1 MGMFRTILS
10 MATALV
16 GGAAVAAEPGI
27 APTGTLRAG
36 YIVSNLAQAAKDPAT
51 GEFRGVSA
59 DIARELGRR
68 NNVPVQILP
77 LPTAAAVLDAVKTG
91 QIDIGFVATNPER
104 VGLALNSQPYMFV
117 QQSFLVR
124 ENSPIKSIAELD
136 RAGLTIGANTN
147 DTVAVYLKTWLK
159 QATLKLSAD
168 FTVKEGAAWLADGT
182 VAAFAGNRQRLA
194 AATRGM
200 GLRLLPD
207 NLFGVSQTIAVA
219 NEKPALLAAIDKAI
233 DEMRASGFLAA
244 SVKASGVD
252 GIEVAPK
259 K

>member
-1 MGMFRTILS
+1 
-10 MATALV
+10 MAIGNFAQ
-16 GGAAVAAEPGI
+16 ASEPGI

-36 YIVSNLAQAAKDPAT
+36 YIMSNLAQAAKDSAT

-59 DIARELGRR
+59 DIAREFGRR
-68 NNVPVQILP
+68 NNVKVTILP
-77 LPTAAAVLDAVKTG
+77 LASAGAVLDAVRIG

-104 VGLALNSQPYMFV
+104 VGLVLNSQPYMFV

-124 ENSPIKSIAELD
+124 ENSPIKSIVELD
-136 RAGLTIGANTN
+136 RPGLTIGANTN

-182 VAAFAGNRQRLA
+182 VVAFAGNRQRLA

-219 NEKPALLAAIDKAI
+219 NEKPELLKAIDKAI
-233 DEMRASGFLAA
+233 DEMRASGFLQAA
-244 SVKASGVD
+244 VARSGVD
-252 GIEVAPK
+252 GIDVAPK